1 MSDGAIES
9 VTTAWEHWQ
18 TYQMELAQKEGWPW
32 QTPQMELAQKEGWP
46 FTWNHSIRILLPC
59 ADGQTRPFRRF
70 FAYDGGKFVG
80 SYTMSEAEQ

>member
-18 TYQMELAQKEGWPW
+18 TY
-32 QTPQMELAQKEGWP
+32 QMELAQKEGWP